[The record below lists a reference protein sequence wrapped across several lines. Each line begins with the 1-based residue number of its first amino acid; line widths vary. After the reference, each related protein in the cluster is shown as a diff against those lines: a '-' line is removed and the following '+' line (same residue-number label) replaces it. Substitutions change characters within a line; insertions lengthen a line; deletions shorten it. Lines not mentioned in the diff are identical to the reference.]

1 MRSTRAILAA
11 ALAAALPACG
21 ARNREPAPSPPP
33 HCGSYGHRLSTVKPQ
48 GARVDWSRTNGLVA
62 YDRMGD
68 DGYFDVYVMAPDG
81 TRDMCLTCGKAGLV
95 PQKNN
100 GNPAWHPSGNYIV
113 FQSEVAGSRATPF
126 ASDPGKGVDNV
137 LWITDPAGREFT
149 QLTALST
156 SDPDRGVLH
165 PHFSAD
171 GSRLSWSEMYEGA
184 ELQTGAF
191 FGHWRLVVAD
201 FVVGPDG
208 RPGLRNVRK
217 FEPGVPGFYENHG
230 FSPDGSRLVF
240 SSNAAQPASLPAL
253 NNDIFLLDLGTLAV
267 TRLTDEG
274 YNEHA
279 QYFPDGRKI
288 AWMSNRDNANRGTDL
303 WIMNADG
310 SGKERLTFLNQS
322 GCPEYVGSRTLIAD
336 SSINAAGDKVLVD
349 VHEEVFGEASSIILV
364 ELERSF

>member
-95 PQKNN
+95 PQENN

-126 ASDPGKGVDNV
+126 ASAPGKGVDNV

-184 ELQTGAF
+184 DLQTGAF

-253 NNDIFLLDLGTLAV
+253 FMAERLLERAERVKVRPPLDA
-267 TRLTDEG
+267 
-274 YNEHA
+274 
-279 QYFPDGRKI
+279 
-288 AWMSNRDNANRGTDL
+288 
-303 WIMNADG
+303 ADG
-310 SGKERLTFLNQS
+310 VGDKLFALVDDARRKGIDPEQELRAAIVRFYPPDARHDDDERKLRRELEHLT
-322 GCPEYVGSRTLIAD
+322 A
-336 SSINAAGDKVLVD
+336 AAGTS
-349 VHEEVFGEASSIILV
+349 H
-364 ELERSF
+364 